1 MNSSIEEQKVGINTY
16 EMSDKSNSEGIYKY
30 NYMFD
35 IKYETLSPI
44 IKDMQMISQLI
55 KLVKKHQISDL
66 IFINGN
72 NSYSIESRFYFNYRY
87 LIDFYLKVVDFIE
100 NDYITRVKYY
110 VYKTEFQK
118 IFMLLYH

>member
-1 MNSSIEEQKVGINTY
+1 MNSSIEEHKVEIKTNVLGKQN
-16 EMSDKSNSEGIYKY
+16 SDGKYKY

-35 IKYETLSPI
+35 IKYEILSPI

-55 KLVKKHQISDL
+55 KLIKNHQISDL